1 MGHWPTLTSSLKPL
15 SQAALAA
22 AAPGTALE
30 HGAANLLACLAVV
43 DLIAVA
49 DIQPILGAKGPE
61 GVPYEPGEGGRRK
74 VRVKGAGVD
83 LMGDLPHD

>member
-1 MGHWPTLTSSLKPL
+1 
-15 SQAALAA
+15 
-22 AAPGTALE
+22 
-30 HGAANLLACLAVV
+30 LAVV

-61 GVPYEPGEGGRRK
+61 GMPYEPGEGGRRK